1 MGLQSAAA
9 KILTRVWTHQAL
21 KRELR
26 AAGCGSEHLK
36 RLLIAPPT
44 GRRHKEPADRIHQ
57 PQHLLGRRMQ
67 EPELGAGAQC
77 SLITGIWGKKC
88 MEEDVIC
95 DIGFILRTYS
105 EIISRAGER

>member
-1 MGLQSAAA
+1 
-9 KILTRVWTHQAL
+9 
-21 KRELR
+21 
-26 AAGCGSEHLK
+26 
-36 RLLIAPPT
+36 
-44 GRRHKEPADRIHQ
+44 
-57 PQHLLGRRMQ
+57 MQ

-105 EIISRAGER
+105 EIISKAGER